1 MKKLSLTLAKTLI
14 FFIIWA
20 ILASVLPIPQTTND
34 AIWRFWAEV
43 MPFVAIVGLTGVFW
57 LMERRKLPL
66 YLTSHPIKNILY
78 GIGLG
83 SVWIGVVIVLLM
95 VTGKMTI
102 GNQQPVTM
110 LWLWLVSAFI
120 NTVMQELLVRGY
132 LYQLWKNNYSWPI
145 AVVISTGLF
154 TLMHGGALG
163 AGVIPVL
170 NIVTMSLMMT
180 VILEYSSSLMAPI
193 MMHFIWNSVGG
204 IILGSVSLADDYP
217 HLYQTIL
224 TGNDLLSGG
233 VLKMEGSLIVL
244 LVNVL
249 FIVYFGYFIQK
260 QRT

>member
-1 MKKLSLTLAKTLI
+1 
-14 FFIIWA
+14 
-20 ILASVLPIPQTTND
+20 
-34 AIWRFWAEV
+34 
-43 MPFVAIVGLTGVFW
+43 
-57 LMERRKLPL
+57 
-66 YLTSHPIKNILY
+66 
-78 GIGLG
+78 
-83 SVWIGVVIVLLM
+83 
-95 VTGKMTI
+95 MTI

-249 FIVYFGYFIQK
+249 FTVYFGYFIQK

>member
-1 MKKLSLTLAKTLI
+1 
-14 FFIIWA
+14 
-20 ILASVLPIPQTTND
+20 
-34 AIWRFWAEV
+34 
-43 MPFVAIVGLTGVFW
+43 
-57 LMERRKLPL
+57 
-66 YLTSHPIKNILY
+66 
-78 GIGLG
+78 
-83 SVWIGVVIVLLM
+83 
-95 VTGKMTI
+95 
-102 GNQQPVTM
+102 
-110 LWLWLVSAFI
+110 
-120 NTVMQELLVRGY
+120 
-132 LYQLWKNNYSWPI
+132 
-145 AVVISTGLF
+145 
-154 TLMHGGALG
+154 MHGGALG